1 MKPKTT
7 VTSVLE
13 TFPSLHKLIVC
24 CKFDDMAWLLC
35 RTYWNNLKYGKKIV
49 NAAGNEG
56 SSSFCDSFFLSK
68 IRKGLDPSGSSRH

>member
-56 SSSFCDSFFLSK
+56 TEVDKFAPKALTSTLH
-68 IRKGLDPSGSSRH
+68 I